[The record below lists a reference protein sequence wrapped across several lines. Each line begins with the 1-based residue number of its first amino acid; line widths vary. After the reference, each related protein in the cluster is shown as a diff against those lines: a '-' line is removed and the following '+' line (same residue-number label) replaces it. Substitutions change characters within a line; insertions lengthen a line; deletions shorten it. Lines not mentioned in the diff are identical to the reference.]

1 MEYFATAKNIKVSP
15 RKVRLVADSIRK
27 LSISQATTALLV
39 SRKRGAVSL
48 KKTLDS
54 AVANAVN
61 NKSAKK
67 DELKIKTINVTEGI
81 AYKRYHYAGQG
92 RTRPYVKKTSHINV
106 VLEDNVKIEMPEI
119 ITPAMAPEVKPV
131 KEVKKGAK
139 K

>member
-81 AYKRYHYAGQG
+81 AYKRYHYARRG

>member
-81 AYKRYHYAGQG
+81 AYKRYHYAGRG